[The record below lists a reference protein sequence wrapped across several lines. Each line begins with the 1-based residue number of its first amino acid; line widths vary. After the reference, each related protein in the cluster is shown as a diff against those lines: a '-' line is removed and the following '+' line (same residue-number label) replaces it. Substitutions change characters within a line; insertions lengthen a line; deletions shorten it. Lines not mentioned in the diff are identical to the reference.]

1 MTITATLD
9 QIPAIVEEAK
19 QAAHAAAKEYFETV
33 LGGQDRWACGFASVK
48 VYNVRSNSKIGKAL
62 INAGFRKS
70 YDRSLELWNPSK
82 FPCQNVDT
90 LEQGAAAAAKVLK
103 EYGFEVYSWSRL
115 D

>member
-33 LGGQDRWACGFASVK
+33 LGGQDRWACGFAWIDI
-48 VYNVRSNSKIGKAL
+48 YDVRSNSKIGKAL
-62 INAGFRKS
+62 QEAGFRKS
-70 YDRSLELWNPSK
+70 YTRSLQLWNPSK

-90 LEQGAAAAAKVLK
+90 LERGAQAAAEVLRK
-103 EYGFEVYSWSRL
+103 YGFTVYAGSRL